1 MYLQNCNLHIPSVY
15 FPPPAVSQDAGENY
29 NYMHPVEA
37 AESVHKTWAQK
48 CHKARLKDI
57 VKMQTVEELN
67 QLCLACL
74 NVMSR
79 SHFVFMH

>member
-1 MYLQNCNLHIPSVY
+1 
-15 FPPPAVSQDAGENY
+15 
-29 NYMHPVEA
+29 MHPVEA